1 MAPDIGKNPLAE
13 KGEVLLVAIETG
25 FSCGNGIAEILHFLG
40 TVGPEQVLVVSREA
54 VDAQSFKPGSKPG
67 FN

>member
-1 MAPDIGKNPLAE
+1 MAPDLGKNPLAK

-25 FSCGNGIAEILHFLG
+25 FSGGNGITEILHFLG